1 MSLELDP
8 ASADAARRFLNER
21 ARTDFYVFQR
31 IMQPHVSAHPYVDA
45 EHLKAIS
52 WKLQLMADG
61 VLDRLGIAI
70 PPRHFKSY
78 LTSVAFPAFMLGRDP
93 AHEIICA
100 SYGFDLSLPLARM
113 ARTLMQSQRYQE
125 IFPATRLSSKNPA
138 AEHLL
143 TTAGGYRHATSTAG
157 PITGIGAELLI
168 YDDPL
173 KANDA
178 GSQAARDAAW
188 EWLENAP
195 SRITK
200 TNGRIIVP
208 MQRLHADDPI
218 GRLKERGVWD
228 ILELPAQF
236 ALTTTVATGKSKE
249 KIYQPGELLFPER
262 FTKTSLQRR
271 RDEIGERAFQAQ
283 YLQAPQPSGGRLFRV
298 ELFQR
303 FDLATNNKRSQYEAI
318 ILSLDPGVSSAPN
331 ADPTAMTLWG
341 VRGLDLYLLDASRGN
356 WAFAEQLAK
365 LRPWRPKV
373 DAMLIE
379 RSHSGIM
386 LVEALLAE
394 QDKPAKFIG
403 FTPKLDK
410 YVRAEAA
417 AFALEKGRIFL
428 PEKAVWLEGFEKE
441 VSVFPDGKHDDYV
454 DSMSQFFRQLEVG
467 FPYWVP
473 LKAYKPNTPTVNFSV
488 YGV

>member
-1 MSLELDP
+1 M
-8 ASADAARRFLNER
+8 AAFNYSHPGAEIGRRLLNER

-31 IMQPHVSAHPYVDA
+31 VMQPAASAHPYVDA
-45 EHLKAIS
+45 AHLKAIC
-52 WKLQLMADG
+52 WKLQQMADG

-78 LTSVAFPAFMLGRDP
+78 LTSVAFPAFMLGQDP
-93 AHEIICA
+93 THEIICA
-100 SYGFDLSLPLARM
+100 SYGFDLSMPLARL
-113 ARTLMQSQRYQE
+113 ARQMMLSPRYQE
-125 IFPATRLSSKNPA
+125 IFPDTRLASKNPA

-157 PITGIGAELLI
+157 PVTGMGAELLI

-200 TNGRIIVP
+200 TNGRIILP

-218 GRLKERGVWD
+218 GRLKERGVWE
-228 ILELPAQF
+228 ILELPARF
-236 ALTTTVATGKSKE
+236 SLKTSVPIGPGKQVTFS
-249 KIYQPGELLFPER
+249 PGDVLFPER
-262 FTKTSLQRR
+262 FTVEDLQRR
-271 RDEIGERAFQAQ
+271 RDEIGERAFNAQ
-283 YLQAPQPSGGRLFRV
+283 YLQAPEPAGGRLFRI
-298 ELFQR
+298 EQFKR
-303 FDLATNNKRSQYEAI
+303 FDLPSNSKRSQYEAT
-318 ILSLDPGVSSAPN
+318 ILSVDPGVSSAPSG
-331 ADPTAMTLWG
+331 DPTAMTLWG
-341 VRGLDLYLLDASRGN
+341 VRGLDIYLLGAERGN
-356 WAFAEQLAK
+356 WAFAEQLKRIRRYRDRVEAI
-365 LRPWRPKV
+365 
-373 DAMLIE
+373 LIE

-386 LVEALLAE
+386 LSEGLIAE
-394 QDKPAKFIG
+394 QDHPHNFIG

-428 PEKAVWLEGFEKE
+428 PETAPWLEVFEKE
-441 VSVFPDGKHDDYV
+441 VSIFPDGQHDDYV
-454 DSMSQFFRQLEVG
+454 DSMSQFFRQLDVG

-473 LKAYKPNTPTVNFSV
+473 LKAYKGNTPQVKVSLH
-488 YGV
+488 